1 MVNLETLESAA
12 ALVCRMMPST
22 AQYCWPLSSLRVGA
36 NELARDLHDEVSP
49 FLFAINT
56 GPASA
61 SPMLSEVDFETGP
74 DVAAVSSDHPGLPR
88 TRR

>member
-12 ALVCRMMPST
+12 ALVCRVMPSA

-49 FLFAINT
+49 SPFAINI
-56 GPASA
+56 G
-61 SPMLSEVDFETGP
+61 
-74 DVAAVSSDHPGLPR
+74 AAFAHPC
-88 TRR
+88 